1 MSELLKGFKFPPPRE
16 RKFFAEIQGKKVE
29 VSHEKK
35 LEIIK
40 NGEQNYVLDDGKPKL
55 VVKRLDRYKFP
66 EIKDFKSNPVWP
78 KEDFEWKL

>member
-1 MSELLKGFKFPPPRE
+1 MSELLKGLKFPEPKE
-16 RKFFAEIQGKKVE
+16 RKFFADIQGKQVE
-29 VSHEKK
+29 GSHKQK

-66 EIKDFKSNPVWP
+66 VIKDFKSDPLWP